1 MKHLAKK
8 RFGQNFLTDKAII
21 NSLIEAI
28 SPQSDDL
35 MVEIGPG
42 LGALTQPLLTK
53 LNHLHVVEIDRDII
67 QWMQNFYPTDKIC
80 IHNSDVLKFDFTQI
94 GQRIRIVGNLPYN
107 ISSPILFHLL
117 ENTKQIIDMH
127 FMLQKEVVE
136 RMVALPS
143 TTEYGRLSVMLQY
156 RLKME
161 YLMTVPPE
169 SFEPAPKVE
178 SAFVRCIP
186 HQALPYPAKDEALF
200 AKVVL
205 AAFGQRRK
213 TLRNTLKPLLDDEG
227 FSKLNID
234 SQLRAENLSV
244 SQFVAIA
251 NFLA

>member
-21 NSLIEAI
+21 NSLVEAI
-28 SPQSDDL
+28 SPQPDDL

-42 LGALTQPLLTK
+42 LGALTQPLLAK

-67 QWMQNFYPTDKIC
+67 QWMQNFYPKHKIF

-94 GQRIRIVGNLPYN
+94 GEHIRIVGNLPYN

-143 TTEYGRLSVMLQY
+143 TPEYGRLSVMLQY

-161 YLMTVPPE
+161 YLITVPPE
-169 SFEPAPKVE
+169 AFEPAPKVE

-186 HQALPYPAKDEALF
+186 HQTLPYPAKDEALF

-213 TLRNTLKPLLDDEG
+213 TLRNTLKGLLGDDG
-227 FSKLNID
+227 FTQLNID